1 MYLHDYQIHYL
12 FSKFDI
18 DIFVVCPTNKLDK
31 WNEKEHLC
39 SFDLLF
45 SVVVVEGVWD
55 VVVIVVDGDVVV
67 IVVDEVVV
75 VAVVVVSAIGAY
87 HE

>member
-1 MYLHDYQIHYL
+1 MQ
-12 FSKFDI
+12 
-18 DIFVVCPTNKLDK
+18 
-31 WNEKEHLC
+31 KEHLC
-39 SFDLLF
+39 SLDLLF

>member
-31 WNEKEHLC
+31 WNEKEHNLC
-39 SFDLLF
+39 CRVSCFNLLF
-45 SVVVVEGVWD
+45 SVVVVDGVSD
-55 VVVIVVDGDVVV
+55 VVA

-75 VAVVVVSAIGAY
+75 VAVVVVSALGVDLCC
-87 HE
+87 H